1 MCTKGLAA
9 IHAAD
14 LGSSERTKKT
24 KQERERE
31 RVRNDAKLAREL

>member
-31 RVRNDAKLAREL
+31 RNDAKLAREL